1 VLLAHGK
8 EGWVYTIG
16 YAKKRKTYRLPSGET
31 KDVMETD
38 WGLGVR
44 NFVLVMD
51 DRDRVVI
58 DVIYKDDGSGIGVTA
73 MELQYPR
80 PTPRSGP

>member
-1 VLLAHGK
+1 MLCRAVG
-8 EGWVYTIG
+8 IG
-16 YAKKRKTYRLPSGET
+16 EWSGIWKFAEAAI
-31 KDVMETD
+31 
-38 WGLGVR
+38 L
-44 NFVLVMD
+44 VLVMD